1 MFGAF
6 YRSQLSYGRYWE
18 GRLQLQT
25 MTARWADFCTE
36 VSTKMKPSS
45 CMRCNE
51 RAIAYASPE
60 CKYKEKHAFARVVQA
75 LMMDAGTLS
84 SGIQSDPKAWNR
96 AKWFTETT
104 VHLSSL
110 LHGVALQH
118 LRSDWD
124 LSNLTTYHSIDP
136 APPLVSPCNLIQFA
150 CHVLQAMHYDHR
162 VSHTKLQMSA
172 MHLLI

>member
-1 MFGAF
+1 MHGVFN
-6 YRSQLSYGRYWE
+6 RSQLSYGRYWE

-36 VSTKMKPSS
+36 VSTNMKPSAR
-45 CMRCNE
+45 MRWKG
-51 RAIAYASPE
+51 RSIAYASSE
-60 CKYKEKHAFARVVQA
+60 YKHKKTHAFACVLKA

-84 SGIQSDPKAWNR
+84 AGIQSDPKAWNR

-110 LHGVALQH
+110 LHGIALQH

-136 APPLVSPCNLIQFA
+136 APPLVRAAI
-150 CHVLQAMHYDHR
+150 
-162 VSHTKLQMSA
+162 
-172 MHLLI
+172 

>member
-1 MFGAF
+1 
-6 YRSQLSYGRYWE
+6 
-18 GRLQLQT
+18 
-25 MTARWADFCTE
+25 
-36 VSTKMKPSS
+36 MKFSS

-51 RAIAYASPE
+51 RAIACASLE
-60 CKYKEKHAFARVVQA
+60 YKYNENAFARVVQA

-110 LHGVALQH
+110 LHAVALQH

-136 APPLVSPCNLIQFA
+136 APPLV
-150 CHVLQAMHYDHR
+150 R
-162 VSHTKLQMSA
+162 SA
-172 MHLLI
+172 I